1 MRRFKERMELL
12 LYYIKKYI
20 EEFLYCNREKFDL
33 RKSIFRLRTK
43 SVWLF
48 CVEKYYR
55 FQNWIL
61 KQKNKHLISLY
72 IEHCTNIMVESQVI
86 LNKVPSNVELLSAEK
101 QGIYLSAAQRYA
113 EAESG
118 LLQYLD
124 DYRKYIKSDPNMISD
139 DAAENLMAI
148 IPFREDLVQKLGLSN
163 YRLN

>member
-139 DAAENLMAI
+139 DAAENLVAI

>member
-1 MRRFKERMELL
+1 MRKLKERIELQV
-12 LYYIKKYI
+12 YYIKKYI
-20 EEFLYCNREKFDL
+20 AEFLYCNREKIDL
-33 RKSIFRLRTK
+33 RKNIFRLRAK

-61 KQKNKHLISLY
+61 KQKNKHLISMY
-72 IEHCTNIMVESQVI
+72 IEHCTNIMVKSQII

-124 DYRKYIKSDPNMISD
+124 DYHKYIKSDPNMISD
-139 DAAENLMAI
+139 AAAKNLMAI
-148 IPFREDLVQKLGLSN
+148 IPFREDLVQKLGLSD
-163 YRLN
+163 YHLN

>member
-1 MRRFKERMELL
+1 MELL

>member
-1 MRRFKERMELL
+1 MELL

-61 KQKNKHLISLY
+61 KQKNKHLISMY
-72 IEHCTNIMVESQVI
+72 IEHCTNIMVKSQII

-124 DYRKYIKSDPNMISD
+124 DYHKYIKSDPNMISD
-139 DAAENLMAI
+139 AAAKNLMAI
-148 IPFREDLVQKLGLSN
+148 IPFREDLVQKLGLSD
-163 YRLN
+163 YHLN

>member
-61 KQKNKHLISLY
+61 KQKNKQLISLY

>member
-61 KQKNKHLISLY
+61 KQKNKHLISMY
-72 IEHCTNIMVESQVI
+72 IEHCTNIMVKSQII

-124 DYRKYIKSDPNMISD
+124 DYHKYIKSDPNMISD
-139 DAAENLMAI
+139 AAAKNLMAI
-148 IPFREDLVQKLGLSN
+148 IPFREDLVQKLGLSD
-163 YRLN
+163 YHLN

>member
-61 KQKNKHLISLY
+61 KQKKQTFDIPVYRTLHKHY
-72 IEHCTNIMVESQVI
+72 
-86 LNKVPSNVELLSAEK
+86 
-101 QGIYLSAAQRYA
+101 GR
-113 EAESG
+113 ESG
-118 LLQYLD
+118 N
-124 DYRKYIKSDPNMISD
+124 P
-139 DAAENLMAI
+139 E
-148 IPFREDLVQKLGLSN
+148 
-163 YRLN
+163 

>member
-1 MRRFKERMELL
+1 MKLQ

-20 EEFLYCNREKFDL
+20 EEFLYYNKEKLNL
-33 RKSIFRLRTK
+33 RKSIIRLQSKRC
-43 SVWLF
+43 WLF

-61 KQKNKHLISLY
+61 KQKNKHLISLC
-72 IEHCTNIMVESQVI
+72 IEHYTNIMVKSQVI
-86 LNKVPSNVELLSAEK
+86 LNKIPSNVDLLPAEK

-124 DYRKYIKSDPNMISD
+124 AYRKYIKSDPNMISD

-148 IPFREDLVQKLGLSN
+148 IPFRKDLAEKLGISD
-163 YRLN
+163 YRPN

>member
-124 DYRKYIKSDPNMISD
+124 DYHKYIKSDPNMISD
-139 DAAENLMAI
+139 AAAKNLMAI
-148 IPFREDLVQKLGLSN
+148 IPFREDLVQKLGLSD
-163 YRLN
+163 YHLN

>member
-139 DAAENLMAI
+139 AAAKNLMAI
-148 IPFREDLVQKLGLSN
+148 IPFREDLVQKLGLSD
-163 YRLN
+163 YHLN

>member
-1 MRRFKERMELL
+1 MRKLKERIELQV
-12 LYYIKKYI
+12 YYIKKYI
-20 EEFLYCNREKFDL
+20 AEFLYCNREKFDL
-33 RKSIFRLRTK
+33 RKNIFRLRAK

-61 KQKNKHLISLY
+61 KQKNKHLISMY
-72 IEHCTNIMVESQVI
+72 IEHCTNIMVKSQII

-101 QGIYLSAAQRYA
+101 QGIYLSAAQKYA

-124 DYRKYIKSDPNMISD
+124 DYHKYIKSDPNMISD
-139 DAAENLMAI
+139 ATAKNLMAI
-148 IPFREDLVQKLGLSN
+148 IPFREDLVQKLGLSD
-163 YRLN
+163 YHLN